1 MFLKWAIIFGIL
13 SVIAGF
19 FGFTGIS
26 AGTAGIAKTLF
37 FIFLAMVIVFTIL
50 GLVIV

>member
-1 MFLKWAIIFGIL
+1 MFLQWAIIFGVL
-13 SVIAGF
+13 SVVAGL

-37 FIFLAMVIVFTIL
+37 FIFLAMVIVFTVL
-50 GLVIV
+50 GFIIV